1 MICSYLVVSSWFF
14 ILFDF
19 VTLQEINELGMPWFC
34 RSSDLVFYESPR
46 FVTHIDDPA
55 IAALTKYY
63 KEVFPP
69 SNTPGVALLDMCS
82 SWVSHFPAGYKQ
94 ERIVG
99 MGLNE
104 EELKA
109 NKVRITTPF
118 DPFLNILL
126 VIWFSYHCFFNF
138 GEIWCIIVGPH
149 RVRRARP
156 KHEP

>member
-1 MICSYLVVSSWFF
+1 MYCINTIFF
-14 ILFDF
+14 VLNCTFYC
-19 VTLQEINELGMPWFC
+19 VLELCISCFC

-63 KEVFPP
+63 QEVFPP

-82 SWVSHFPAGYKQ
+82 SWISHYPPGYKQ

-109 NKVRITTPF
+109 NKVRIKLL
-118 DPFLNILL
+118 DPF
-126 VIWFSYHCFFNF
+126 VQFFF
-138 GEIWCIIVGPH
+138 LIIV
-149 RVRRARP
+149 ALIW
-156 KHEP
+156 